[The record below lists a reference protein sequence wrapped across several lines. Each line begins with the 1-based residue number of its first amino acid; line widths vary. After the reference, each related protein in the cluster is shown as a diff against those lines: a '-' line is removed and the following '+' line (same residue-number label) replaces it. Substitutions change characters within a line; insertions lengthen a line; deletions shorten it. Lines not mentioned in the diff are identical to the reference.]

1 MTVLGA
7 NNGERLPAI
16 DSQPAFENALR
27 RALEMDEPLQGV
39 LCNNLTVTGENLCR
53 LEALQICLERCRFEN
68 CDFSKTSFYDAR
80 LVDCDFS
87 NCAFSDSYWKRC
99 QWIGCRLNGANFA
112 GASLHDVQARDTRLR
127 YANFAR
133 ALMENVKLTDCDCAD
148 AGFAEVKLRRTA
160 HFGAA
165 REFVDLRKQERLRAT
180 ASMFLEEHE
189 TALQP
194 RFDVI
199 EIYAPDGL
207 QTRHPYLRQI
217 EDAFYEI

>member
-1 MTVLGA
+1 MSRAEGMQ
-7 NNGERLPAI
+7 GEALVARYLRERGYQLAAHGYRSRYGEI
-16 DSQPAFENALR
+16 DIIAENA
-27 RALEMDEPLQGV
+27 E
-39 LCNNLTVTGENLCR
+39 
-53 LEALQICLERCRFEN
+53 
-68 CDFSKTSFYDAR
+68 Y
-80 LVDCDFS
+80 LV
-87 NCAFSDSYWKRC
+87 
-99 QWIGCRLNGANFA
+99 
-112 GASLHDVQARDTRLR
+112 
-127 YANFAR
+127 
-133 ALMENVKLTDCDCAD
+133 
-148 AGFAEVKLRRTA
+148 FAEVKLRRTA

-207 QTRHPYLRQI
+207 QSRHPYLRQI

>member
-1 MTVLGA
+1 MTDVGH
-7 NNGERLPAI
+7 
-16 DSQPAFENALR
+16 
-27 RALEMDEPLQGV
+27 
-39 LCNNLTVTGENLCR
+39 TGEAVAAKYYQQRGWL
-53 LEALQICLERCRFEN
+53 L
-68 CDFSKTSFYDAR
+68 
-80 LVDCDFS
+80 
-87 NCAFSDSYWKRC
+87 
-99 QWIGCRLNGANFA
+99 LNHNY
-112 GASLHDVQARDTRLR
+112 RTRLGELDLIL
-127 YANFAR
+127 YK
-133 ALMENVKLTDCDCAD
+133 ENTLV
-148 AGFAEVKLRRTA
+148 FAEVKLRRTA

>member
-1 MTVLGA
+1 MTDVG
-7 NNGERLPAI
+7 R
-16 DSQPAFENALR
+16 
-27 RALEMDEPLQGV
+27 
-39 LCNNLTVTGENLCR
+39 TGEAVAAKYYQQRGWL
-53 LEALQICLERCRFEN
+53 L
-68 CDFSKTSFYDAR
+68 
-80 LVDCDFS
+80 
-87 NCAFSDSYWKRC
+87 
-99 QWIGCRLNGANFA
+99 LNHNY
-112 GASLHDVQARDTRLR
+112 RTRLGELDLIL
-127 YANFAR
+127 YK
-133 ALMENVKLTDCDCAD
+133 ENTLV
-148 AGFAEVKLRRTA
+148 FAEVKLRRTA

>member
-1 MTVLGA
+1 MTVLGV

-16 DSQPAFENALR
+16 DSQSAFENALR

-99 QWIGCRLNGANFA
+99 QWIC
-112 GASLHDVQARDTRLR
+112 
-127 YANFAR
+127 
-133 ALMENVKLTDCDCAD
+133 
-148 AGFAEVKLRRTA
+148 
-160 HFGAA
+160 
-165 REFVDLRKQERLRAT
+165 
-180 ASMFLEEHE
+180 
-189 TALQP
+189 
-194 RFDVI
+194 
-199 EIYAPDGL
+199 
-207 QTRHPYLRQI
+207 
-217 EDAFYEI
+217 

>member
-1 MTVLGA
+1 MLRCASMVRVRFTGGRFSKSSMAAADTKLGPW
-7 NNGERLPAI
+7 G
-16 DSQPAFENALR
+16 
-27 RALEMDEPLQGV
+27 
-39 LCNNLTVTGENLCR
+39 
-53 LEALQICLERCRFEN
+53 EALAAAFLRKRGYHIVATNYRSRYGEIDIIAEIDLILYK
-68 CDFSKTSFYDAR
+68 DDT
-80 LVDCDFS
+80 LV
-87 NCAFSDSYWKRC
+87 
-99 QWIGCRLNGANFA
+99 
-112 GASLHDVQARDTRLR
+112 
-127 YANFAR
+127 
-133 ALMENVKLTDCDCAD
+133 
-148 AGFAEVKLRRTA
+148 FAEVKLRRTA

>member
-1 MTVLGA
+1 MKSKPALGA
-7 NNGERLPAI
+7 WGEAI
-16 DSQPAFENALR
+16 AAEALKARGFAVIERNYRSRYGEIDIIAENA
-27 RALEMDEPLQGV
+27 E
-39 LCNNLTVTGENLCR
+39 
-53 LEALQICLERCRFEN
+53 
-68 CDFSKTSFYDAR
+68 Y
-80 LVDCDFS
+80 LV
-87 NCAFSDSYWKRC
+87 
-99 QWIGCRLNGANFA
+99 
-112 GASLHDVQARDTRLR
+112 
-127 YANFAR
+127 
-133 ALMENVKLTDCDCAD
+133 
-148 AGFAEVKLRRTA
+148 FAEVKLRRTA

-217 EDAFYEI
+217 EDAFYEA

>member
-1 MTVLGA
+1 MANKTELGTWGEAIAAEALRSRGFTVIEQ
-7 NNGERLPAI
+7 NYRSRYGEI
-16 DSQPAFENALR
+16 DIIAENA
-27 RALEMDEPLQGV
+27 E
-39 LCNNLTVTGENLCR
+39 
-53 LEALQICLERCRFEN
+53 
-68 CDFSKTSFYDAR
+68 Y
-80 LVDCDFS
+80 LV
-87 NCAFSDSYWKRC
+87 
-99 QWIGCRLNGANFA
+99 
-112 GASLHDVQARDTRLR
+112 
-127 YANFAR
+127 
-133 ALMENVKLTDCDCAD
+133 
-148 AGFAEVKLRRTA
+148 FAEVKLRRTA

>member
-1 MTVLGA
+1 MTEDIGRK
-7 NNGERLPAI
+7 G
-16 DSQPAFENALR
+16 
-27 RALEMDEPLQGV
+27 
-39 LCNNLTVTGENLCR
+39 
-53 LEALQICLERCRFEN
+53 EALAAKYYMRRGYLLLNHNYRTRMGEL
-68 CDFSKTSFYDAR
+68 D
-80 LVDCDFS
+80 LVLYKDG
-87 NCAFSDSYWKRC
+87 
-99 QWIGCRLNGANFA
+99 QL
-112 GASLHDVQARDTRLR
+112 V
-127 YANFAR
+127 
-133 ALMENVKLTDCDCAD
+133 
-148 AGFAEVKLRRTA
+148 FAEVKLRRTA

>member
-133 ALMENVKLTDCDCAD
+133 ALMEDVKLTDQQALEIASQLLKDEYGCTDEAIAAAD
-148 AGFAEVKLRRTA
+148 IRMQLIRR
-160 HFGAA
+160 G
-165 REFVDLRKQERLRAT
+165 EERLFRMRIFIGQT
-180 ASMFLEEHE
+180 EWWDYFNI
-189 TALQP
+189 
-194 RFDVI
+194 DVDAEGKI
-199 EIYAPDGL
+199 TGL
-207 QTRHPYLRQI
+207 
-217 EDAFYEI
+217 F

>member
-1 MTVLGA
+1 MKSKPALGA
-7 NNGERLPAI
+7 WGEAI
-16 DSQPAFENALR
+16 AAEALR
-27 RALEMDEPLQGV
+27 SRGF
-39 LCNNLTVTGENLCR
+39 TVVEQNYRSRYGEIDII
-53 LEALQICLERCRFEN
+53 AEN
-68 CDFSKTSFYDAR
+68 REY
-80 LVDCDFS
+80 LV
-87 NCAFSDSYWKRC
+87 
-99 QWIGCRLNGANFA
+99 
-112 GASLHDVQARDTRLR
+112 
-127 YANFAR
+127 
-133 ALMENVKLTDCDCAD
+133 
-148 AGFAEVKLRRTA
+148 FAEVKLRKSA
-160 HFGAA
+160 YFGAA

>member
-1 MTVLGA
+1 MVSTFSKDFST
-7 NNGERLPAI
+7 NKKKI
-16 DSQPAFENALR
+16 DSLLQVDKSFDLIYRVITIGGKTACFYIIDGFCK
-27 RALEMDEPLQGV
+27 DEVMEKIMEFLYKITPDQMPE
-39 LCNNLTVTGENLCR
+39 T
-53 LEALQICLERCRFEN
+53 AH
-68 CDFSKTSFYDAR
+68 DFLKTSLPYGEIDLIAQDDAF
-80 LVDCDFS
+80 V
-87 NCAFSDSYWKRC
+87 
-99 QWIGCRLNGANFA
+99 
-112 GASLHDVQARDTRLR
+112 V
-127 YANFAR
+127 
-133 ALMENVKLTDCDCAD
+133 
-148 AGFAEVKLRRTA
+148 FAEVKLRKSA
-160 HFGAA
+160 SYGAA

>member
-1 MTVLGA
+1 MRRRDLLGPW
-7 NNGERLPAI
+7 G
-16 DSQPAFENALR
+16 
-27 RALEMDEPLQGV
+27 
-39 LCNNLTVTGENLCR
+39 
-53 LEALQICLERCRFEN
+53 EALACEYLRGR
-68 CDFSKTSFYDAR
+68 
-80 LVDCDFS
+80 
-87 NCAFSDSYWKRC
+87 
-99 QWIGCRLNGANFA
+99 GCRIVACNYRSRFGEI
-112 GASLHDVQARDTRLR
+112 DVIAEDRRFLI
-127 YANFAR
+127 
-133 ALMENVKLTDCDCAD
+133 
-148 AGFAEVKLRRTA
+148 FAEVKLRKSA
-160 HFGAA
+160 EHGAA